1 MNSATAYLKK
11 SFILFIFIVLWF
23 LSGSAQTSHDS
34 AATSS
39 KDLLVS
45 NKQASAQPVSFD
57 TIAGPLPGVIKARKI
72 PYLVV
77 GDIEVPVNKSVTI
90 EQGVVFLFKNFT
102 GMHVLGKLAVQ
113 GTRESP
119 VVFTSENDRAVNPA
133 TSLYPNPY
141 DWNGIYI
148 HADAVGTSMEFC
160 KVRYSVYGIVSE
172 TKFIKLDPVLFS
184 FNGKSNLVIEGKEQ
198 AVTDKPYR
206 YMLSTKD
213 VGAQGVPVKILS
225 DPMAPGR
232 NTLRY
237 TSLVVAM
244 AATVGT
250 VYYGTQWSNT
260 QKDLTHISTDNPSV
274 LRGYDEAEWFS
285 LRDRRTGNMYY
296 TAIGGALALLG
307 YIGFIWSFTF

>member
-11 SFILFIFIVLWF
+11 SFISFIFIVLCG
-23 LSGSAQTSHDS
+23 LNSGAQTSSDS
-34 AATSS
+34 IATSS
-39 KDLLVS
+39 KDVPVS
-45 NKQASAQPVSFD
+45 NKQATVQPVSFD
-57 TIAGPLPGVIKARKI
+57 TIAGPLPGVIKARKN

-90 EQGVVFLFKNFT
+90 DQGVVFLFKNFT

-237 TSLVVAM
+237 ASLVVAM

-250 VYYGTQWSNT
+250 IYYGSQWNNT
-260 QKDLTHISTDNPSV
+260 QNELRTMSTDNPSV
-274 LRGYDEAEWFS
+274 LRLYDESEWFS

-296 TAIGGALALLG
+296 TAIGGALSLLG
-307 YIGFIWSFTF
+307 YIGFFWSFMF